1 MAEVKIELKDYVTIL
16 NLHKALLEAKFH
28 ENPDNQEVAFSPFI
42 ADLCNK
48 LVDAL
53 TKMDEGKNEKNI
65 SRLYLLRGW
74 DKNISRWDNWRM
86 LKNQTFYRDR
96 AIKNAVTYS
105 RYWKRLSEDEKIEA
119 AKNVLSPFIATEE
132 EVKCFIKEVD
142 ETLGIFT

>member
-28 ENPDNQEVAFSPFI
+28 EYPDNQEVAFSPFI
-42 ADLCNK
+42 ADLCNQ

-74 DKNISRWDNWRM
+74 DKNINRWDNWRM

-105 RYWKRLSEDEKIEA
+105 RYWKRLSEDEKIET

-132 EVKCFIKEVD
+132 VKCFIEEVD
-142 ETLGIFT
+142 NTLGIFT